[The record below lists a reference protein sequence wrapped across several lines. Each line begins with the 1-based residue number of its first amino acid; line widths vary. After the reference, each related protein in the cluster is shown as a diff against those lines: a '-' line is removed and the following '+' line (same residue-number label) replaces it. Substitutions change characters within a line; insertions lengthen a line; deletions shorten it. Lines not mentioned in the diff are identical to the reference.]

1 VALLLAGCAALA
13 AVLAFSDLG
22 VRPLISPAEARYALV
37 AREMAESGD
46 WIQPRFNHVRF
57 YEKPPLTFWCVGAAY
72 RLFGFTE
79 FASRLPSTL
88 AYVGTTVLTFL
99 LALELVGAGT
109 APLAAL
115 IYATSL
121 GPFLFGR
128 FLFTDTM
135 LVFCLTLSLL
145 GLAKLI
151 RGRPSSAGAVLFY
164 LGAALAGLAKGLIGL
179 LFPFATAALYALFL
193 GGRAFLRRARPGLGA
208 AILAVV
214 LLPWHVALALRD
226 PDFLPF
232 YFGHEQFAR
241 FLSQRFPM
249 NFVALSVPEFWVS
262 TLLWLFPWI
271 FFLPLAWS
279 RRGHRWNGRLA
290 PVWIWVG
297 VIMVF
302 FTLTGSRMEYY
313 ALPAFPA
320 AAVILGSG
328 WRRFILSGRRAWIVI
343 VPSLLLAALGLAV
356 IPLIFVSDGS
366 GPAALTRLITSMDGY
381 YREYFASRPG
391 AAVAFGSE
399 ILRLA
404 RPFPFV
410 LLFLGVATFA
420 AVRSRRRRLAFVLCV
435 LGVVPILGL
444 ADGGMRIVGGDRSQR
459 AAAAVVERDWTAGS
473 RLVVAGDYEESCGIT
488 FYTGR
493 PTQVYRGPGA
503 DMLFGYQHG
512 DAPGVFL
519 TEEAFRK
526 AWSSPDRVFVLG
538 DRDLAIPDARVLFE
552 SPRSRL
558 LVHEPGKAS
567 SPSLRS
573 QTAAPPPAGP

>member
-1 VALLLAGCAALA
+1 MLLAGCAAFA

-22 VRPLISPAEARYALV
+22 ARPLISPAEARYALV

-57 YEKPPLTFWCVGAAY
+57 YEKPPLTFWCVGASY

-79 FASRLPSTL
+79 FASRLPSAL
-88 AYVGTTVLTFL
+88 AYVGTTALTVL
-99 LALELVGAGT
+99 LALELLGAGT
-109 APLAAL
+109 APLAGL
-115 IYATSL
+115 IFATSL

-145 GLAKLI
+145 GLAKLS
-151 RGRPSSAGAVLFY
+151 RGRASPRGAVLFY
-164 LGAALAGLAKGLIGL
+164 FGAALAGLAKGLIGL
-179 LFPFATAALYALFL
+179 LFPFATAAVYALL
-193 GGRAFLRRARPGLGA
+193 VGRRPFLRRLRPGLGA

-241 FLSQRFPM
+241 FLSQRFPV
-249 NFVALSVPEFWVS
+249 NFVALSVPEFWIS

-271 FFLPLAWS
+271 LFLPLAFT
-279 RRGHRWNGRLA
+279 RGGRSWNRRLA
-290 PVWIWVG
+290 LVWIWVG

-320 AAVILGSG
+320 IALIIGSG
-328 WRRFILSGRRAWIVI
+328 WRRFVSSGRR
-343 VPSLLLAALGLAV
+343 PSLVLVPASLLAILGLAV
-356 IPLIFVSDGS
+356 LPLVFGGGGS
-366 GPAALTRLITSMDGY
+366 GQVALTRLITSMDGY

-410 LLFLGVATFA
+410 LLFLGVSTLL
-420 AVRSRRRRLAFVLCV
+420 AVLARRRRLAFVLCL
-435 LGVVPILGL
+435 LGIVPILEL

-459 AAAAVVERDWTAGS
+459 AAAAVVERDWTPGS
-473 RLVVAGDYEESCGIT
+473 RLVVVGDYEESCGIT

-493 PTQVYRGPGA
+493 PTQVYRGPGS
-503 DMLFGYQHG
+503 DMLFGYEHG
-512 DAPGVFL
+512 DSPKEFL
-519 TEEAFRK
+519 SEAAFQK
-526 AWSSPDRVFVLG
+526 SWNSADRVFVLG
-538 DRDLAIPDARVLFE
+538 GRDLTLPGARVLFDG
-552 SPRSRL
+552 PRSRL
-558 LVHEPGKAS
+558 LVNAS
-567 SPSLRS
+567 STTPSAR
-573 QTAAPPPAGP
+573 PAGAP